1 MHKYCVDVT
10 ASVAGVAADN
20 NLNRLVFALDA
31 IASIHGGKV
40 LEPTGALTNVSYHCQ
55 CVDPFDCEDS
65 IGKELDWLRKEFPNV
80 LFGPAEM
87 IATGRRQSESQPD
100 PTIQSPLV

>member
-1 MHKYCVDVT
+1 MHKYCLDVT

-40 LEPTGALTNVSYHCQ
+40 LELTDALTNVSYHRQ
-55 CVDPFDCEDS
+55 CVNLLDCENAL
-65 IGKELDWLRKEFPNV
+65 GKELDWLRNEFPSV
-80 LFGPAEM
+80 LFGLAEM
-87 IATGRRQSESQPD
+87 IATAWRQSESQPD